1 MLSLRVDVDEDETVW
16 KFFFLKLCLTTQ
28 IKADVAVVVAATV
41 VAAPVAVVAAAVVVS
56 DVAAVAI
63 AADVVAVLLINNHF

>member
-1 MLSLRVDVDEDETVW
+1 MRMRLSGN
-16 KFFFLKLCLTTQ
+16 FFLKLCLTTQ